1 MIHFLGMWLYNGTSL
16 FYSQALMVTVFCRM
30 RFDNY
35 PLDDQ
40 VFTLL
45 DHVDKFF
52 VKYLDKISN
61 LIYIIRH
68 GVELQVCKFRVG
80 SYSHNIN
87 RMVFKTV
94 VDNYIIGD
102 VVLDYE
108 VKIHPLQEEDS
119 SFFWAATG
127 NNFSVAGMEI
137 HLHRHKLTYIIQY
150 YISSGLFVMVS
161 WVCIQSL

>member
-1 MIHFLGMWLYNGTSL
+1 MWLYNGTNL

-40 VFTLL
+40 VFTVS
-45 DHVDKFF
+45 DHVNTFLSNKSIYSWLEYSTACL
-52 VKYLDKISN
+52 VKHSI
-61 LIYIIRH
+61 
-68 GVELQVCKFRVG
+68 ELQVCKFRVG

-94 VDNYIIGD
+94 VDKHIIGD

-127 NNFSVAGMEI
+127 NNFSVAGMEV

-150 YISSGLFVMVS
+150 YISSGLFVIVS